1 MSNTYSDIFS
11 TIKKTLDERIM
22 ILDGAMGTEIQ
33 KFKLKD
39 ADYRG
44 EEFKDFP
51 HELGGNNDLLVLTQ
65 PHIIREIHCKYLEAG
80 ADFIETN
87 TFNGNVF
94 SQADY
99 KMEHLVKRI
108 NIEAAKLAKS
118 ACVEYTAKDPSK
130 PRFCCGAVGPTNKT
144 ASISP
149 SVERPEARNVTFD
162 ELVDGYYEQV
172 EALVE
177 GGVDVLLVETVFDSL
192 NCKAA
197 LFAIENFFRKYP
209 RLPVFVSGTIVDKS
223 GRTLSGQTGE
233 AFYISVEPSNMMVFG
248 LNCALGANEMR
259 PFLQNIS
266 KCSECYISC
275 YPNAGLPNT
284 FGGYDETPEMM
295 AVQIKEFA
303 EAGLLNIVGGCC
315 GTSPDHIRAF
325 CEATKG
331 IPPRKIPVLP
341 QHTKVSG
348 LEPLIFTP
356 SLNFV
361 NVGERCNVSGSRRF
375 ANLIKANKFEEA
387 ISVARQQV
395 EAGAQII
402 DINMDEGMIDA
413 VASIQKFLF
422 FIGSEP
428 EISKVPIMLDSSNFA
443 VIEAG
448 LKCVQ
453 GKCIVNSISLKVGE
467 ELFIE
472 QARIVKQ
479 YAASVV
485 VMAFDENGQAVTKE
499 DKVRIC
505 HRSYKILTE
514 VVGFKPQDIIFD
526 PNILTIA
533 TGLEEHN
540 NYAIEFIEATREIKR
555 LMPLTKV
562 SGGVSN
568 LSFSFRGNEPLR
580 EAMHSAFLYHTIKA
594 GMDMGIVN
602 AGQLPIYDDIDKDLL
617 KMVED
622 AILNR
627 TSDATEKLLE
637 YAQKSAKTEKTS
649 TEVEEWRTKPVG
661 ERITHALVKGITSHI
676 IEDTEEARKTM
687 PSSLNVIEGPLMD
700 GMNVVG
706 DLFGAG
712 KMFLPQVIKSAR
724 VMKKAVAHLIP
735 FMEEE
740 KAQKRLAGGTV
751 EEVENAGVV
760 VLATVKGDVHDIGKN
775 IVGVVLGCNN
785 YKVID
790 LGVMTPCEKILQQA
804 IEQKADIVGLS
815 GLITP
820 SLDEMIFVASEME
833 RLKFKVPLLIG
844 GATTSQIHTAVKISP
859 HYSCPTVHV
868 LDASRSVTVV
878 SSLLDPVNKEQ
889 FAEDVHQQYSDL
901 REKHYASL
909 KDRKY
914 LTFEKS
920 RVARPKIHWETV
932 SPVAPT
938 FTGHKIIRDYPL
950 EQLIDKIDWNP
961 FFTTWQLR
969 GKYPNRGYPRIFK
982 DATVGAEAKKLFDD
996 AQSMLKLIIDKKL
1009 LNARGV
1015 IGFYPA
1021 NSVEEDII
1029 LYTDDSRTTP
1039 LATLYGIRQ
1048 QSEKEVDE
1056 AYVSIGD
1063 YIAPVS
1069 SGVKDYIGLFALSA
1083 GFGLEEL
1090 VEIYKKENDDYSS
1103 IMAKALADR
1112 LAEAL
1117 AEKIHEEVRKDYWG
1131 YEKNES
1137 LTAEDLFKVKY
1148 RGIRPA
1154 PGYPAQPDHTEM
1166 KTIWSVMN
1174 VKENTDIEL
1183 TDHMAMLPGAAVC
1196 GIYFGNEHAKYFSVG
1211 KITKDQVDSYAKRKG
1226 IPVEE
1231 AERWLSSILAYD
1243 RLPLASK

>member
-1 MSNTYSDIFS
+1 
-11 TIKKTLDERIM
+11 M

-44 EEFKDFP
+44 QEFVDFP

-65 PHIIREIHCKYLEAG
+65 PHIIKEIHKKYLEAG
-80 ADFIETN
+80 ADIIETN
-87 TFNGNVF
+87 TFNGNIF

-108 NIEAAKLAKS
+108 NREAARIAKE
-118 ACVEYTAKDPSK
+118 AAQEVMAADPSK
-130 PRFCCGAVGPTNKT
+130 PRFVAGAVGPTNKT

-149 SVERPEARNVTFD
+149 SVERPEARNVLFD
-162 ELVDGYYEQV
+162 ELVDGYFEQV

-177 GGVDVLLVETVFDSL
+177 GGIDILLVETVFDSL

-197 LFAIENFFRKYP
+197 LFAIENFFKNHP
-209 RLPVFVSGTIVDKS
+209 RIPVFVSGTIVDKS

-233 AFYISVEPSNMMVFG
+233 AFYTSTAHADPMVFG

-266 KCSECYISC
+266 KCAECFVLC

-295 AVQIKEFA
+295 AVQIQEFA
-303 EAGLLNIVGGCC
+303 ESGLLNIVGGCC
-315 GTSPDHIRAF
+315 GTSPDHIREFARV
-325 CEATKG
+325 TKG
-331 IPPRKIPVLP
+331 VQPRQIPSLP
-341 QHTKVSG
+341 PYTTLSG
-348 LEPLIFTP
+348 LEPLAFTP
-356 SLNFV
+356 TLNFV

-375 ANLIKANKFEEA
+375 ANLIKANKYEEA

-413 VASIQKFLF
+413 VAAIQKFLF

-443 VIEAG
+443 VVEAG

-467 ELFIE
+467 ELFME
-472 QARIVKQ
+472 QARICKQ
-479 YAASVV
+479 YGASVV
-485 VMAFDENGQAVTKE
+485 VMAFDEQGQATSKE
-499 DKVRIC
+499 EKVRIC
-505 HRSYKILTE
+505 YRSYKILVE
-514 VVGFKPQDIIFD
+514 RVGFKPQDIIFD

-540 NYAIEFIEATREIKR
+540 NYGVEFIEATREIKR

-580 EAMHSAFLYHTIKA
+580 EAMHSAFLFHAIKA

-602 AGQLPIYDDIDKDLL
+602 AGQLPIYDDIEKDLL
-617 KMVED
+617 TMVED

-627 TSDATEKLLE
+627 TNDATERLLE
-637 YAQKSAKTEKTS
+637 HAQKNAKTEKAT
-649 TEVEEWRTKPVG
+649 TEVEEWRTKDVSS
-661 ERITHALVKGITSHI
+661 RITHALVKGITNFI
-676 IEDTEEARKTM
+676 TEDTEEARNTL
-687 PSSLNVIEGPLMD
+687 PSSLSVIEGPLMS

-724 VMKKAVAHLIP
+724 VMKKAVAYLIP

-740 KAQKRLAGGTV
+740 KAAKRALNADAVV
-751 EEVENAGVV
+751 EEAENAGVC

-790 LGVMTPCEKILQQA
+790 LGVMCPCEKILAAA
-804 IEQKADIVGLS
+804 IEHKADIVGLS

-820 SLDEMIFVASEME
+820 SLDEMIYVASEME
-833 RLKFKVPLLIG
+833 RMKFKVPLLIG
-844 GATTSQIHTAVKISP
+844 GATTSQIHTAVKIAP
-859 HYSCPTVHV
+859 HYSQPTVHV

-878 SSLLDPVNKEQ
+878 SSLLDVNNKEN
-889 FAEDVHQQYSDL
+889 FADDVATQYQEL

-914 LTFEKS
+914 MTLEKARALKPKTEWKSLTT
-920 RVARPKIHWETV
+920 PTV
-932 SPVAPT
+932 PS
-938 FTGHKIIRDYPL
+938 FLGQKIIKDYPL
-950 EQLIDKIDWNP
+950 EKLLAKIDWNP
-961 FFTTWQLR
+961 FFATWQLR
-969 GKYPNRGYPRIFK
+969 GKYPNRGYPRIFN
-982 DATVGAEAKKLFDD
+982 DATVGAEAQKLFDD
-996 AQSMLKLIIDKKL
+996 AQAMLKEIIEKKL

-1021 NSVEEDII
+1021 ASQNEDVI
-1029 LYTDDSRTTP
+1029 LYTDESRTTP
-1039 LATLYGIRQ
+1039 LATLYGLRQ

-1056 AYVSIGD
+1056 PYISMGD
-1063 YIAPVS
+1063 FVAPHD
-1069 SGVKDYIGLFALSA
+1069 SGVNDYIGLFALSS
-1083 GFGLEEL
+1083 GFGLEEM
-1090 VEIYKKENDDYSS
+1090 VERYKQENDDYSS

-1117 AEKIHEEVRKDYWG
+1117 AEHVHEDVRKEHWG
-1131 YEKNES
+1131 YEKNEQ

-1154 PGYPAQPDHTEM
+1154 PGYPVQPDHTEM
-1166 KTIWSVMN
+1166 KTIWKVMN
-1174 VKENTDIEL
+1174 VQETTGIEL

-1196 GIYFGNEHAKYFSVG
+1196 GIYFGNENSKYFSVG
-1211 KITKDQVDSYAKRKG
+1211 KISKDQVESYATRKG
-1226 IPVEE
+1226 IPIEE
-1231 AERWLSSILAYD
+1231 AERWLSTILSYD
-1243 RLPLASK
+1243 RLPLAK